1 MKKRRKRYPSF
12 KYIITDEDILSI
24 LNAINND
31 DFDYI
36 LDFFEDLQPVDKEDS
51 ENTYSFEQIIANAGI
66 VIKRNK

>member
-1 MKKRRKRYPSF
+1 M
-12 KYIITDEDILSI
+12 I